1 MPHGFEKL
9 TMSLKPREL
18 QAEVRSA
25 GRETDRLRRN
35 IQPVLLLPQ
44 VSDRKVRNVIEVPN
58 RQLIL
63 QCNSFLSAILY

>member
-1 MPHGFEKL
+1 MPHGFEKV

-25 GRETDRLRRN
+25 GRETDRLCRN
-35 IQPVLLLPQ
+35 TQPVLLLLQ